1 MILNIIKNTLIPQR
15 GKRKQVL
22 TALSALFV
30 FLLLLLP
37 MSCSSEAPPMGN
49 SVRGRDSL
57 PVMVTRGVSK
67 LISDSGVMR
76 YKIITEEWRVFD
88 RTQPPR
94 WEFPKGLFLERYDD
108 KFKVNMRFT
117 ADSAWLYDQKTW
129 KLRGHVL
136 LDDQEAHSLLRT
148 EELYWNMQTG
158 EMSSNVHTFL
168 RQPNQSIEGDWFRAI
183 VRNGRPTRYHVR
195 QSKGFMPMGGL
206 GDSPTTQ
213 QPSQGGGEQNDSTP
227 QPSRQPAQS
236 RPKSKIVSN
245 NQ

>member
-1 MILNIIKNTLIPQR
+1 MFLNFKKNGIKSRLGNH
-15 GKRKQVL
+15 KQVL

-30 FLLLLLP
+30 FLLMLLP
-37 MSCSSEAPPMGN
+37 MGCSSEAPPMGN

-88 RTQPPR
+88 RTTPPR

-117 ADSAWLYDQKTW
+117 ADSAWLYNQQTW

-136 LDDQEAHSLLRT
+136 LEDQEAQSLLRT

-168 RQPNQSIEGDWFRAI
+168 RQPNQSIEGDWFRAT

-206 GDSPTTQ
+206 DNSAPTPHQT
-213 QPSQGGGEQNDSTP
+213 SGSGEQNDSTP
-227 QPSRQPAQS
+227 QPTREPAHS
-236 RPKSKIVSN
+236 RPKSNS
-245 NQ
+245 